1 MDKNKIES
9 LIKWWKETDTQ
20 GIPYVKY
27 FIEPLMKAFG
37 DDVDE
42 ILEYLDNMDVKDLD
56 FISGAFEYI
65 YGKFTTEDVWDALE
79 KLEQKIA

>member
-9 LIKWWKETDTQ
+9 LIEWRKKSETIDD
-20 GIPYVKY
+20 VKY

-42 ILEYLDNMDVKDLD
+42 ILKYLNNMDVEDLD
-56 FISGAFEYI
+56 FISGTFEYI
-65 YGKFTTEDVWDALE
+65 YGKFTTEDVWDALG
-79 KLEQKIA
+79 KLEQKIKIA